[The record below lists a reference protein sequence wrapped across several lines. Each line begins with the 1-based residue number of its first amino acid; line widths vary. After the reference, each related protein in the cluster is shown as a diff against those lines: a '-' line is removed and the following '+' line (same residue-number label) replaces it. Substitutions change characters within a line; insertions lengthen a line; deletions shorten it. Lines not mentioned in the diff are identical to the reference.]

1 VTEPRPDPDASPYGP
16 ARTVPTTAPTDP
28 QTEPAPAPD
37 STSDETAR
45 AVRSHIVTWNTL
57 AFVALLGGAVG
68 MFAAVLAAN
77 DFDIGRSEL
86 LWISVTL
93 FIIVT
98 APPIRLL
105 VLGSR
110 HRRLESTRSIATS
123 ATVWGI
129 ICLFFGLLA
138 VGPTL
143 VTTATAEIRD
153 AIARTRPLTAAETAY
168 SPADLADEYRTL
180 VDDAA
185 AAGGGVPMGSD
196 PIADDNLCEL
206 GNLDLGRSLKGIEFY
221 LTDVPVDTAL
231 DAIEKLWQENGYTT
245 QRFAE
250 NEYMESSFVDGEFAA
265 DSVDPYPI
273 GRDYPLVVADGG
285 PFTWASAYVYD
296 GYDAEGFLRL
306 YVDYETICVAR

>member
-168 SPADLADEYRTL
+168 SPADLADEYQHL
-180 VDDAA
+180 VDSAA
-185 AAGGGVPMGSD
+185 AAGGGVPKVGSE
-196 PIADDNLCEL
+196 PRFRDNLCEL
-206 GNLDLGRSLKGIEFY
+206 GNLDYGRSLSGTNYY
-221 LTDVPVDTAL
+221 LTALSADEAL
-231 DAIEKLWQENGYTT
+231 DAIEALWTEDGYDT
-245 QRFAE
+245 QRYAE
-250 NEYMESSFVDGEFAA
+250 GE
-265 DSVDPYPI
+265 YPI
-273 GRDYPLVVADGG
+273 TDYEDPDYLDHDDPMVIIDGG